1 MRRDKNKNNDKPVR
15 PEDMENKKEKQ
26 LKIKR
31 NLANGLIT
39 LGIAGFMGF
48 YIFSNNQAMLNEPM
62 DYNKFIK
69 RVENKEVKEVIYD
82 DNANSFKV
90 VLKGDETY
98 KVENPKT
105 DNFREY
111 LLINNVNIKE
121 PFKLDSTWIYIA
133 ISGFS
138 VYILWRFIKNSKGL
152 IPNTQMNSHKVEMKD
167 KLTLNDVACNSN
179 IKKEML
185 RLIDYM
191 KRPEYYNEKK
201 AKFPNGILFYGPPGT
216 GKTLL
221 AKTIAAEAKCNFYAL
236 SGSDFVEMYVG
247 RGASRVRNLF
257 QEAKKNAPSIIFID
271 EIDAV
276 GTKRGQANNQEM
288 DQTVNALLNELDG
301 FSSRDRVMVI
311 AATNRLNDLDPAL
324 IRAGR
329 FGKHINIPLPSTKEE
344 RMKIIN
350 IHKIPD
356 AYDET
361 VDFDAFA
368 RLTRGCSGADI
379 SAILNDAL
387 LISIAEGKE
396 KVDKDSLDKAFNQH
410 IFEGHQSDKKGFM
423 SKEEQRLVAYHE
435 AGHAIVSALL
445 CKEKVSTIS
454 IIGTTTG
461 AGGYTIST
469 PEIDVYFEN
478 KKDLE
483 NRIIQLYAGRA
494 AENLKGYENSVG
506 AHNDIKVATRILYAM
521 YTEYGMMPDSALINY
536 NDIIK
541 TSNTDM
547 IKKIEKE
554 SNELYERTSSFLH
567 RHMDVLDAVA
577 ERLLEAETID
587 EKEFEEIISEYKC

>member
-1 MRRDKNKNNDKPVR
+1 MNKNNNHNPAPKKDSSRK
-15 PEDMENKKEKQ
+15 EIKKKFDIKKNWKNK
-26 LKIKR
+26 LI
-31 NLANGLIT
+31 LLGLGGF
-39 LGIAGFMGF
+39 LGI
-48 YIFSNNQAMLNEPM
+48 YIFISSSPSSKPM
-62 DYNKFIK
+62 DYNKFIEK
-69 RVENKEVKEVIYD
+69 VENKEVAKVIYS
-82 DNANSFKV
+82 DNANSFEA
-90 VLKGDETY
+90 VLKGDESY

-111 LLINNVNIKE
+111 LLINNVKIKA
-121 PFKLDSTWIYIA
+121 PFKIDSSMIYIF

-138 VYILWRFIKNSKGL
+138 VYIMWRFIKNSKGF
-152 IPNTQMNSHKVEMKD
+152 IPNTQMNNHKIEITD

-191 KRPEYYNEKK
+191 KRPDYYNEKR

-276 GTKRGQANNQEM
+276 GTKRGQSNNQEM
-288 DQTVNALLNELDG
+288 DQTINALLNELDG

-311 AATNRLNDLDPAL
+311 AATNRIKDLDPAL

-361 VDFDAFA
+361 VDFDIFA

-410 IFEGHQSDKKGFM
+410 IFEGHQSDKRGLM

-435 AGHAIVSALL
+435 AGHAIVSSLL

-469 PEIDVYFEN
+469 PINDIYFEN
-478 KKDLE
+478 KKDLQ

-506 AHNDIKVATRILYAM
+506 AHNDIRVATKILNSM
-521 YTEYGMMPDSALINY
+521 YLEYGMMPDGALLNY
-536 NDIIK
+536 NELMR
-541 TSNTDM
+541 TSNEDM

-554 SNELYERTSSFLH
+554 STMLYEKAISFL
-567 RHMDVLDAVA
+567 RCHMVILDAVA
-577 ERLLEAETID
+577 ERLLEVETID
-587 EKEFEEIISEYKC
+587 EKEFEAILSEYKL